1 MLRSVGRRTMPDVFV
16 IVTNYQSETA
26 DKIVG
31 SKIKVRRKSLKMTQ
45 KHLAG
50 IVGVT
55 AQQIQKYESGTN
67 RITMDMFV
75 KICHGLKMRPEQ
87 FLTSFSFCEGTSEYE
102 KNLESKLLAIFR
114 MIDNPIVKTRILDL
128 VKALVSDEDNQ

>member
-1 MLRSVGRRTMPDVFV
+1 MSDVFV

-26 DKIVG
+26 DRIVG

-67 RITMDMFV
+67 RITMDVFV
-75 KICHGLKMRPEQ
+75 KICNGLKMRPEQ
-87 FLTSFSFCEGTSEYE
+87 LLANFSFCEGTSEHE
-102 KNLESKLLAIFR
+102 KDLESKLLAIFR
-114 MIDNPIVKTRILDL
+114 MIDNPVVKTRILDL

>member
-1 MLRSVGRRTMPDVFV
+1 MSGVFV
-16 IVTNYQSETA
+16 VVTKYQSETA

-31 SKIKVRRKSLKMTQ
+31 SKVKLRRRNLKMTQ
-45 KHLAG
+45 KHLAE

-67 RITMDMFV
+67 RITMDVFV
-75 KICHGLKMRPEQ
+75 KICNGLKMRPEQ
-87 FLTSFSFCEGTSEYE
+87 LLSNFSFCEGTSEYE
-102 KNLESKLLAIFR
+102 KDLENKLLAIFR

-128 VKALVSDEDNQ
+128 VKTLVSDEDNQ